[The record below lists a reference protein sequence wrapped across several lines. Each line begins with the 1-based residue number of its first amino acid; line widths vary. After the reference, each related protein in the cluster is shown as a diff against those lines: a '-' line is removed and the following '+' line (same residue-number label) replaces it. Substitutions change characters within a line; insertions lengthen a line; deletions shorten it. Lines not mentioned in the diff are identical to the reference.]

1 MIMELLKE
9 YSDHGIPPREAAL
22 QIMTLT
28 QQLSMDMMTQ
38 QQNPQGGGQQPNVGV
53 SPQEQPAPTSEMEA
67 GRSAGTI
74 NGEDA

>member
-28 QQLSMDMMTQ
+28 QQLSMDMMQ
-38 QQNPQGGGQQPNVGV
+38 QQQQPSGGQQPNIGV